1 MGVIEMKSRVK
12 SNGFEEEFTEE
23 KIQEKLDNDE
33 IDSIEAGFMI
43 GYYGE

>member
-1 MGVIEMKSRVK
+1 MKSQIK
-12 SNGFEEEFTEE
+12 SNHVEEEEFTEE

-43 GYYGE
+43 GYYRG